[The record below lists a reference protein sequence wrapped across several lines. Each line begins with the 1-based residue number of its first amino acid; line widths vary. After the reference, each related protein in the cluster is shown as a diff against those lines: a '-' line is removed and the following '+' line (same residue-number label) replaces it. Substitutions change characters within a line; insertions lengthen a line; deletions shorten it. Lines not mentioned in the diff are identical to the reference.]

1 MKCSWREGN
10 KIQLLENGEQYYP
23 AVFKAIGEAQERI
36 ILETFIWFEDN
47 VGKQLHAALLAA
59 AQRGV
64 KAEVL
69 LDGYGSPDLSDE
81 FVNELTAAG
90 VVFRYYD
97 PRPRL
102 FGMRTNVFRRMHRK
116 IVVIDA
122 RIAFIGGLNYSAEH
136 MSSYGPE
143 AKQDY
148 ALKGRLSKIFSSLSW
163 KTCLDRARHDAGG
176 DVITKR
182 KRTASREKRRYCWS
196 GAITKNIAMILNV
209 TI

>member
-10 KIQLLENGEQYYP
+10 KIELLENGEQYYP

-36 ILETFIWFEDN
+36 ILETFIWFEDD

-97 PRPRL
+97 PPPSP
-102 FGMRTNVFRRMHRK
+102 FWYAHQCVSPDASQNCGDRR
-116 IVVIDA
+116 A
-122 RIAFIGGLNYSAEH
+122 YSLYWRAE
-136 MSSYGPE
+136 
-143 AKQDY
+143 
-148 ALKGRLSKIFSSLSW
+148 LLR
-163 KTCLDRARHDAGG
+163 RAYVQLR
-176 DVITKR
+176 
-182 KRTASREKRRYCWS
+182 SR
-196 GAITKNIAMILNV
+196 G
-209 TI
+209 

>member
-1 MKCSWREGN
+1 MRRYCSSATR
-10 KIQLLENGEQYYP
+10 
-23 AVFKAIGEAQERI
+23 
-36 ILETFIWFEDN
+36 
-47 VGKQLHAALLAA
+47 GKSGSLA
-59 AQRGV
+59 
-64 KAEVL
+64 
-69 LDGYGSPDLSDE
+69 DGYGSPDLSDE

-122 RIAFIGGLNYSAEH
+122 RIAAFIGGLNYSAEH

-148 ALKGRLSKIFSSLSW
+148 AVMPR
-163 KTCLDRARHDAGG
+163 RADC
-176 DVITKR
+176 
-182 KRTASREKRRYCWS
+182 RRYS
-196 GAITKNIAMILNV
+196 PV
-209 TI
+209 

>member
-36 ILETFIWFEDN
+36 ILETFIWFEDD

-148 ALKGRLSKIFSSLSW
+148 AVRLEGRLSKIFSSLSW

-182 KRTASREKRRYCWS
+182 KKIASREKRRYCWS
-196 GAITKNIAMILNV
+196 GAITKNTAMI
-209 TI
+209 

>member
-10 KIQLLENGEQYYP
+10 MIQLLENGEQYYP

-36 ILETFIWFEDN
+36 ILETFIWFEDD

-102 FGMRTNVFRRMHRK
+102 LVCAPMCF
-116 IVVIDA
+116 A
-122 RIAFIGGLNYSAEH
+122 RCIAKL
-136 MSSYGPE
+136 
-143 AKQDY
+143 
-148 ALKGRLSKIFSSLSW
+148 W
-163 KTCLDRARHDAGG
+163 
-176 DVITKR
+176 
-182 KRTASREKRRYCWS
+182 
-196 GAITKNIAMILNV
+196 
-209 TI
+209 